1 MKSTRSTDRVT
12 SHGVAVTPPSST
24 APTLDCP
31 LGTVVNLSPSYIN
44 SIKLVF
50 HARSVSGDINPPP
63 PAGAVVTLCRGRD
76 KFRTNC
82 MRAEPS
88 LHGLVR
94 RCLVRQAPTRLST
107 LRGGAPMAL
116 PEDLLPPLPVRL
128 CRAPQHEPPAPGS
141 RPIYSS

>member
-50 HARSVSGDINPPP
+50 HARSVSGDINHPPRQ
-63 PAGAVVTLCRGRD
+63 VLLSL
-76 KFRTNC
+76 F
-82 MRAEPS
+82 AEDVIN
-88 LHGLVR
+88 LEQIACGQN
-94 RCLVRQAPTRLST
+94 QAYT
-107 LRGGAPMAL
+107 
-116 PEDLLPPLPVRL
+116 V
-128 CRAPQHEPPAPGS
+128 
-141 RPIYSS
+141 